1 MSETINDALELGIG
15 MALRDARVARNLS
28 LAEVSALLRIRESHL
43 EAIELEDFDQLPG
56 NVYAIGFI
64 RTYAQYLELNEGDL
78 IMRFKAASV
87 DPGIADMVFEE
98 EEETEQIS
106 SALKISLLV
115 VGALVVYVLWLVA
128 GAQDDEIT
136 VSTVLQTPVAPV
148 ESPASPVA
156 EAEAAEADAPAAPD
170 AGSGAVPDALSAD
183 ATTDTTSTDTAVA
196 DTATTDAASGSQPSA
211 QAGAQVIDTMPA
223 PSKVEI
229 RATRRTWMRLE
240 NAQGRV
246 LFSSVID
253 EGEGFELPDDMNYI
267 LATRDAGALTYFVNN
282 QAVEPVGRRG
292 QILTNRN
299 LKRPDIAAQAQ

>member
-1 MSETINDALELGIG
+1 MSETVNDALELGIG

-87 DPGIADMVFEE
+87 DPDIADMVFEE

-106 SALKISLLV
+106 GALKISLLV

-136 VSTVLQTPVAPV
+136 VGTVVQMPVAQV
-148 ESPASPVA
+148 EAPASPEA
-156 EAEAAEADAPAAPD
+156 EAEAAEAPAGLDAA
-170 AGSGAVPDALSAD
+170 SGAVPDALAAD
-183 ATTDTTSTDTAVA
+183 AATDTTSTDTAAA
-196 DTATTDAASGSQPSA
+196 DTAITDAASGSQSSA
-211 QAGAQVIDTMPA
+211 QAGAQAIDTNPA

-282 QAVEPVGRRG
+282 QAVAPVGRRG

-299 LKRPDIAAQAQ
+299 LKRPDIEAQAQ

>member
-1 MSETINDALELGIG
+1 MSETVNDDFTLGIG
-15 MALRDARVARNLS
+15 TALRDARVMRNLS
-28 LAEVSALLRIRESHL
+28 LAEVSAFLRIREAHL

-64 RTYAQYLELNEGDL
+64 RTYAQYLELNESDL

-87 DPGIADMVFEE
+87 ESGMADMVFEE

-106 SALKISLLV
+106 GALKISLLV

-128 GAQDDEIT
+128 GTQNDGIT
-136 VSTVLQTPVAPV
+136 VSTVVQTPAAPV
-148 ESPASPVA
+148 EALAAPTPPAVVADEAAASPAAAVETPATPRASD
-156 EAEAAEADAPAAPD
+156 EAALAAATIDGPADVQPNAQ
-170 AGSGAVPDALSAD
+170 LI
-183 ATTDTTSTDTAVA
+183 DTT
-196 DTATTDAASGSQPSA
+196 
-211 QAGAQVIDTMPA
+211 PA

-253 EGEGFELPDDMNYI
+253 EGEGFELPDDIDYI

-282 QAVEPVGRRG
+282 QAVAPVGRRG

-299 LKRPDIAAQAQ
+299 LKRADIAAQAE

>member
-1 MSETINDALELGIG
+1 LMSETVNDDFELGIG
-15 MALRDARVARNLS
+15 IALRDARVARNLS
-28 LAEVSALLRIRESHL
+28 LAEVSALLRIREAHL

-56 NVYAIGFI
+56 DVYAIGFI
-64 RTYAQYLELNEGDL
+64 RTYAQYLELNESDL

-87 DPGIADMVFEE
+87 ESGMADLVFEE

-106 SALKISLLV
+106 GALKISLLV

-128 GAQDDEIT
+128 GTQNDGIT
-136 VSTVLQTPVAPV
+136 VSAVVQTPAAPV
-148 ESPASPVA
+148 Q
-156 EAEAAEADAPAAPD
+156 APAAPTQPAVVAD
-170 AGSGAVPDALSAD
+170 EAAAASAAAAETPATPRAPDGAAPAAATIEGPAD
-183 ATTDTTSTDTAVA
+183 VQPNAQLIDTT
-196 DTATTDAASGSQPSA
+196 
-211 QAGAQVIDTMPA
+211 PA

-253 EGEGFELPDDMNYI
+253 EGEGFELPDDMDYI

-282 QAVEPVGRRG
+282 QAVAPVGRRG

-299 LKRPDIAAQAQ
+299 LKRADIAAQAQ

>member
-1 MSETINDALELGIG
+1 MSETVNDDFTLGIG
-15 MALRDARVARNLS
+15 TALRDARVTRNLS
-28 LAEVSALLRIRESHL
+28 LAEVSALLRIREAHL

-64 RTYAQYLELNEGDL
+64 RTYAQYLELNESDL

-87 DPGIADMVFEE
+87 ESGMADMVFEE

-106 SALKISLLV
+106 GALKISLLV

-128 GAQDDEIT
+128 GTQNDGIT
-136 VSTVLQTPVAPV
+136 VSTVVQTPAAPV
-148 ESPASPVA
+148 EALAAPTPSAVVA
-156 EAEAAEADAPAAPD
+156 DEAAASSAAAVETPATPRASDEAALAAATIERPADVQPNAQ
-170 AGSGAVPDALSAD
+170 LI
-183 ATTDTTSTDTAVA
+183 DTT
-196 DTATTDAASGSQPSA
+196 
-211 QAGAQVIDTMPA
+211 PA

-253 EGEGFELPDDMNYI
+253 EGEGFELPDDMDYI

-282 QAVEPVGRRG
+282 QAVAPVGRRG

-299 LKRPDIAAQAQ
+299 LKRADIAAQAQ

>member
-1 MSETINDALELGIG
+1 MSETVNDDFELGVGI
-15 MALRDARVARNLS
+15 ALRDARVARNLS
-28 LAEVSALLRIRESHL
+28 LAEVSALLRIREAHL

-64 RTYAQYLELNEGDL
+64 RTYAQYLELNESDL

-87 DPGIADMVFEE
+87 ESDMVFE

-106 SALKISLLV
+106 GALKISLLV

-128 GAQDDEIT
+128 GTKNEGIT
-136 VSTVLQTPVAPV
+136 VSTVVQIPAAPV
-148 ESPASPVA
+148 E
-156 EAEAAEADAPAAPD
+156 APAAPT
-170 AGSGAVPDALSAD
+170 SPAVVADEAAASSAAAIETPATPRASDEAASAAATIEGSAD
-183 ATTDTTSTDTAVA
+183 VQPNAQLIDTT
-196 DTATTDAASGSQPSA
+196 
-211 QAGAQVIDTMPA
+211 PA
-223 PSKVEI
+223 PYKVEI

-253 EGEGFELPDDMNYI
+253 EGEGFELPDDMDYI

-282 QAVEPVGRRG
+282 QAMAPVGRRG

-299 LKRPDIAAQAQ
+299 LKRSDIAAQAQ

>member
-1 MSETINDALELGIG
+1 MVETINDALELGIG

-106 SALKISLLV
+106 GALKISLLV

-136 VSTVLQTPVAPV
+136 VSTVQEA
-148 ESPASPVA
+148 PASSVV
-156 EAEAAEADAPAAPD
+156 EAEAAESDAPAAPD
-170 AGSGAVPDALSAD
+170 AASGAVPDALA
-183 ATTDTTSTDTAVA
+183 ADTTSKDTAVA
-196 DTATTDAASGSQPSA
+196 DIVTTDSASGAQSSA
-211 QAGAQVIDTMPA
+211 QAGAQSIDTTLA

-282 QAVEPVGRRG
+282 QALAPVGRRG

>member
-1 MSETINDALELGIG
+1 MSETVNDALELGIG
-15 MALRDARVARNLS
+15 AALRDARVARNLS
-28 LAEVSALLRIRESHL
+28 LAEVSALLRIREAHL
-43 EAIELEDFDQLPG
+43 EAIELEDFEQLPG

-64 RTYAQYLELNEGDL
+64 RTYAQYLELNESDL

-87 DPGIADMVFEE
+87 ESGMADMVFEE

-106 SALKISLLV
+106 GALKISLLV

-128 GAQDDEIT
+128 GTQNDGIT
-136 VSTVLQTPVAPV
+136 VSTVVQTPAAPV
-148 ESPASPVA
+148 E
-156 EAEAAEADAPAAPD
+156 APAAPTPP
-170 AGSGAVPDALSAD
+170 AVVADEAASSSAAAVETP
-183 ATTDTTSTDTAVA
+183 ATPQASDEAAPAAATIEGPADVQPNAQLIDTT
-196 DTATTDAASGSQPSA
+196 
-211 QAGAQVIDTMPA
+211 PA

-253 EGEGFELPDDMNYI
+253 EGEGFELPDDMDYI

-282 QAVEPVGRRG
+282 QAVAPVGRRG

-299 LKRPDIAAQAQ
+299 LKRADIAAQAQ

>member
-1 MSETINDALELGIG
+1 MSETVNDDFELGIG
-15 MALRDARVARNLS
+15 IALRDARVARNLS
-28 LAEVSALLRIRESHL
+28 LAEVSALLRIREAHL
-43 EAIELEDFDQLPG
+43 EAIELEDFEQLPG

-64 RTYAQYLELNEGDL
+64 RTYAQYLELNESDM

-87 DPGIADMVFEE
+87 ESGMADMVFEE

-106 SALKISLLV
+106 GALKISLLV

-128 GAQDDEIT
+128 GTQNDGIT
-136 VSTVLQTPVAPV
+136 VSAVVQTPAAPLQVPAAPTPPAVVAD
-148 ESPASPVA
+148 
-156 EAEAAEADAPAAPD
+156 EAAAASAAAAETPATRRASDGAAPAAATIEGP
-170 AGSGAVPDALSAD
+170 AD
-183 ATTDTTSTDTAVA
+183 VKPNAQLIDTTL
-196 DTATTDAASGSQPSA
+196 AS
-211 QAGAQVIDTMPA
+211 
-223 PSKVEI
+223 SKVEI

-253 EGEGFELPDDMNYI
+253 EGEGFELPDDMDYI

-282 QAVEPVGRRG
+282 QAVAPVGRRG

-299 LKRPDIAAQAQ
+299 LKRADIAAQAQ

>member
-1 MSETINDALELGIG
+1 MSEPVNDALELGIG

-106 SALKISLLV
+106 GALKISLLV

-136 VSTVLQTPVAPV
+136 VSTVVQTPVAPV
-148 ESPASPVA
+148 EAPASPVA
-156 EAEAAEADAPAAPD
+156 DAEAAEADAPAAPD
-170 AGSGAVPDALSAD
+170 AASGAVPDALAAD
-183 ATTDTTSTDTAVA
+183 AAADAATDTTSTDTAA
-196 DTATTDAASGSQPSA
+196 TDTASGSQSA
-211 QAGAQVIDTMPA
+211 VQAGAQAIDTTPA

-282 QAVEPVGRRG
+282 QAVAPVGRRG

>member
-1 MSETINDALELGIG
+1 MSETVNDDFELGIG
-15 MALRDARVARNLS
+15 TTLRDARVARNLS
-28 LAEVSALLRIRESHL
+28 LAEVSALLRIREAHL
-43 EAIELEDFDQLPG
+43 EAIELEDFEQLPG

-64 RTYAQYLELNEGDL
+64 RTYAQYLELNESDM

-87 DPGIADMVFEE
+87 ESGMADMVFEE

-106 SALKISLLV
+106 GALKISLLV

-128 GAQDDEIT
+128 GTQNDGIT
-136 VSTVLQTPVAPV
+136 VSAVVQTPAAPV
-148 ESPASPVA
+148 E
-156 EAEAAEADAPAAPD
+156 APAAPTPPAVVAD
-170 AGSGAVPDALSAD
+170 EAAAASAAAAETPATPRALDGAEPAAATIEGPAD
-183 ATTDTTSTDTAVA
+183 VQPNAQLIDTT
-196 DTATTDAASGSQPSA
+196 
-211 QAGAQVIDTMPA
+211 PA

-253 EGEGFELPDDMNYI
+253 EGEGFELPDDMDYI

-282 QAVEPVGRRG
+282 QAVAPVGRRG

-299 LKRPDIAAQAQ
+299 LKRADIAAQAQ

>member
-1 MSETINDALELGIG
+1 MSETVNDDFALGIG
-15 MALRDARVARNLS
+15 TALRDARVTRNLS
-28 LAEVSALLRIRESHL
+28 LAEVSALLRIREAHL

-64 RTYAQYLELNEGDL
+64 RTYAQYLELNESDL

-87 DPGIADMVFEE
+87 ESGMADMVFEE

-106 SALKISLLV
+106 GALKISLLV

-128 GAQDDEIT
+128 GTQNDGIT
-136 VSTVLQTPVAPV
+136 VSTVVQTPAAPV
-148 ESPASPVA
+148 EALSAPTPQAVVA
-156 EAEAAEADAPAAPD
+156 DEAAASSAAAVETPATPRASDEAAPAAATIEGP
-170 AGSGAVPDALSAD
+170 AVVKPNTQLI
-183 ATTDTTSTDTAVA
+183 DTT
-196 DTATTDAASGSQPSA
+196 
-211 QAGAQVIDTMPA
+211 PA

-282 QAVEPVGRRG
+282 QAVAPVGRRG

>member
-28 LAEVSALLRIRESHL
+28 LTEVSALLRIRESHL

-106 SALKISLLV
+106 GALKISLLV

-128 GAQDDEIT
+128 DAQDDEIT
-136 VSTVLQTPVAPV
+136 VSTVLQAPVAPV
-148 ESPASPVA
+148 EALASPVV
-156 EAEAAEADAPAAPD
+156 EAEAAEAGAPVGPD
-170 AGSGAVPDALSAD
+170 AANGTVPDALAAD
-183 ATTDTTSTDTAVA
+183 AATDTTSTDMAVA
-196 DTATTDAASGSQPSA
+196 DTATIDAASGSQPSA
-211 QAGAQVIDTMPA
+211 QAIDTTPV

>member
-1 MSETINDALELGIG
+1 MSETVNDDFELGVG
-15 MALRDARVARNLS
+15 AALRDARVARNLS
-28 LAEVSALLRIRESHL
+28 LAEVSALLRIREAHL
-43 EAIELEDFDQLPG
+43 EAIELEDFEQLPG

-64 RTYAQYLELNEGDL
+64 RTYAQYLELNERDL

-87 DPGIADMVFEE
+87 ESGMADMVFEE

-106 SALKISLLV
+106 GALKISLLV

-128 GAQDDEIT
+128 GTQNDGIT
-136 VSTVLQTPVAPV
+136 VSTVVQTPAAPV
-148 ESPASPVA
+148 E
-156 EAEAAEADAPAAPD
+156 APAAPTPPAVVAD
-170 AGSGAVPDALSAD
+170 EAAAASAAAAETPATPRALDGAAPAAATIVGPAD
-183 ATTDTTSTDTAVA
+183 VQPNAQLIDTT
-196 DTATTDAASGSQPSA
+196 
-211 QAGAQVIDTMPA
+211 PA

-253 EGEGFELPDDMNYI
+253 EGEGFELPDDMDYI

-282 QAVEPVGRRG
+282 QAVAPVGRRG

-299 LKRPDIAAQAQ
+299 LKRADIAAQAQ

>member
-1 MSETINDALELGIG
+1 MSETVNDDFELGVGI
-15 MALRDARVARNLS
+15 ALRDARVARNLS
-28 LAEVSALLRIRESHL
+28 LAEVSALLRIREAHL

-64 RTYAQYLELNEGDL
+64 RTYAQYLELNESDL

-87 DPGIADMVFEE
+87 ESGMADMVFEE

-106 SALKISLLV
+106 GALKISLLV

-128 GAQDDEIT
+128 GTKNEGIT
-136 VSTVLQTPVAPV
+136 VSTVVQIPAAPV
-148 ESPASPVA
+148 E
-156 EAEAAEADAPAAPD
+156 APAAPT
-170 AGSGAVPDALSAD
+170 SPAVVADEAAASSAAAVETPATPRASDEAASAAATIEGSAD
-183 ATTDTTSTDTAVA
+183 VQPNAQLIDTT
-196 DTATTDAASGSQPSA
+196 
-211 QAGAQVIDTMPA
+211 PA
-223 PSKVEI
+223 PYKVEI

-253 EGEGFELPDDMNYI
+253 EGEGFELPDDMDYI

-282 QAVEPVGRRG
+282 QAVAPVGRRG

-299 LKRPDIAAQAQ
+299 LKRADIAAQAQ

>member
-1 MSETINDALELGIG
+1 MSETVNDALDLGIG
-15 MALRDARVARNLS
+15 AALRDARVARNLS
-28 LAEVSALLRIRESHL
+28 LAEISALLRIREAHL
-43 EAIELEDFDQLPG
+43 EAIELEDFEQLPG

-64 RTYAQYLELNEGDL
+64 RTYAQYLELNDGDL
-78 IMRFKAASV
+78 VMRFKAASV
-87 DPGIADMVFEE
+87 DSGIADMVFEE

-106 SALKISLLV
+106 GALKISMLV

-136 VSTVLQTPVAPV
+136 VSAVVRAPV
-148 ESPASPVA
+148 VEEPAAPVLA
-156 EAEAAEADAPAAPD
+156 PAQSDATPSEAAPEVPD
-170 AGSGAVPDALSAD
+170 AGSPVDAPNQAVDQTVD
-183 ATTDTTSTDTAVA
+183 RAVDQA
-196 DTATTDAASGSQPSA
+196 VDQRVDQTATASVSQSVEVPAA
-211 QAGAQVIDTMPA
+211 
-223 PSKVEI
+223 SKVEI

-282 QAVEPVGRRG
+282 QAVAPVGRRG

-299 LKRPDIAAQAQ
+299 LKRADIAAQAQ

>member
-1 MSETINDALELGIG
+1 MSETVNDDFELGIG
-15 MALRDARVARNLS
+15 TALRDARVARNLS
-28 LAEVSALLRIRESHL
+28 LAEVSAFLRIREAHL
-43 EAIELEDFDQLPG
+43 EAIELEDFEQLPG

-64 RTYAQYLELNEGDL
+64 RTYAQYLELNESDL

-87 DPGIADMVFEE
+87 ESGMADMVFEE
-98 EEETEQIS
+98 EETEQIS
-106 SALKISLLV
+106 GALKISLLV

-128 GAQDDEIT
+128 GTQNDGIT
-136 VSTVLQTPVAPV
+136 VSTVVQTPAAPV
-148 ESPASPVA
+148 E
-156 EAEAAEADAPAAPD
+156 APAAPTPP
-170 AGSGAVPDALSAD
+170 AV
-183 ATTDTTSTDTAVA
+183 VA
-196 DTATTDAASGSQPSA
+196 DEAAAASAAAAETPATPRALDGAAPAAATIEGPADVQPNA
-211 QAGAQVIDTMPA
+211 QLINTTPA

-253 EGEGFELPDDMNYI
+253 EGEGFELPDDMDYI

-282 QAVEPVGRRG
+282 QAVAPVGRRG

-299 LKRPDIAAQAQ
+299 LKRADIAAQAQ

>member
-1 MSETINDALELGIG
+1 MSETVNDDFALGIG
-15 MALRDARVARNLS
+15 TALRDARVTRNLS
-28 LAEVSALLRIRESHL
+28 LAEVSALLRIREAHL

-64 RTYAQYLELNEGDL
+64 RTYAQYLELNESDL

-87 DPGIADMVFEE
+87 ESGMADMVFEE

-106 SALKISLLV
+106 GALKISLLV

-128 GAQDDEIT
+128 GTRNDGIT
-136 VSTVLQTPVAPV
+136 VSTVVQTPAAPV
-148 ESPASPVA
+148 EALAAPTPQAVVA
-156 EAEAAEADAPAAPD
+156 DEAAASSAAAVETPATPRASDEAAPAA
-170 AGSGAVPDALSAD
+170 
-183 ATTDTTSTDTAVA
+183 ATIEGPEDVKPNTQLIDTT
-196 DTATTDAASGSQPSA
+196 
-211 QAGAQVIDTMPA
+211 PA

-282 QAVEPVGRRG
+282 QAVAPVGRRG

-299 LKRPDIAAQAQ
+299 LKRPDIAARAQ

>member
-1 MSETINDALELGIG
+1 MSETVNYALELGIG

-106 SALKISLLV
+106 GALKISLLV

-136 VSTVLQTPVAPV
+136 VSTVVQTPVAPV
-148 ESPASPVA
+148 EAPASPVA
-156 EAEAAEADAPAAPD
+156 DAEAAEADAPAAPD
-170 AGSGAVPDALSAD
+170 AASGAVPDALAAD
-183 ATTDTTSTDTAVA
+183 ATTDTTSTDTAA
-196 DTATTDAASGSQPSA
+196 TDTASGSQSAA
-211 QAGAQVIDTMPA
+211 QAGAQAIDTTPA

-282 QAVEPVGRRG
+282 QAVAPVGRRG

>member
-1 MSETINDALELGIG
+1 MSETVNDALDLGIG
-15 MALRDARVARNLS
+15 AALRDARVARNLS
-28 LAEVSALLRIRESHL
+28 LAEISALLRIREAHL
-43 EAIELEDFDQLPG
+43 EAIELEDFEQLPG

-64 RTYAQYLELNEGDL
+64 RTYAQYLELNDGDL
-78 IMRFKAASV
+78 VMRFKAASV
-87 DPGIADMVFEE
+87 DSGIADMVFEE

-106 SALKISLLV
+106 GALKISMLV

-136 VSTVLQTPVAPV
+136 VSAVVRAPV
-148 ESPASPVA
+148 VEEPAAPVLA
-156 EAEAAEADAPAAPD
+156 PGQSDATPSEAAREVPD
-170 AGSGAVPDALSAD
+170 AGSPVDAPNQAVDQGVD
-183 ATTDTTSTDTAVA
+183 QAVDQPVDQA
-196 DTATTDAASGSQPSA
+196 VDQGVDQTATASVSQSVEVPAA
-211 QAGAQVIDTMPA
+211 
-223 PSKVEI
+223 SKVEI

-282 QAVEPVGRRG
+282 QAVAPVGRRG

-299 LKRPDIAAQAQ
+299 LKRADIAAQAQ

>member
-1 MSETINDALELGIG
+1 MSETVNDDFELGVG
-15 MALRDARVARNLS
+15 TALRDARVARNLS
-28 LAEVSALLRIRESHL
+28 LAEVSALLRIREAHL
-43 EAIELEDFDQLPG
+43 EAIELEDFEQLPG

-64 RTYAQYLELNEGDL
+64 RTYAQYLELNESDL

-87 DPGIADMVFEE
+87 ESGMADMVFEE
-98 EEETEQIS
+98 EETEQIS
-106 SALKISLLV
+106 GALKISLLV

-128 GAQDDEIT
+128 GTQNDGIT
-136 VSTVLQTPVAPV
+136 VSAVVQTPAAPV
-148 ESPASPVA
+148 Q
-156 EAEAAEADAPAAPD
+156 APAALTPPAVVAD
-170 AGSGAVPDALSAD
+170 EAAAASAAAAETPATPRASDGAAPAAATIEGPAD
-183 ATTDTTSTDTAVA
+183 VKPNAQLIDTT
-196 DTATTDAASGSQPSA
+196 
-211 QAGAQVIDTMPA
+211 PA

-253 EGEGFELPDDMNYI
+253 EGEGFELPDDMDYI

-282 QAVEPVGRRG
+282 QAVAPVGRRG

-299 LKRPDIAAQAQ
+299 LKRADIAAQAQ

>member
-1 MSETINDALELGIG
+1 
-15 MALRDARVARNLS
+15 
-28 LAEVSALLRIRESHL
+28 
-43 EAIELEDFDQLPG
+43 
-56 NVYAIGFI
+56 
-64 RTYAQYLELNEGDL
+64 
-78 IMRFKAASV
+78 
-87 DPGIADMVFEE
+87 
-98 EEETEQIS
+98 
-106 SALKISLLV
+106 
-115 VGALVVYVLWLVA
+115 VYVLWLVA

-136 VSTVLQTPVAPV
+136 VSTVVQTPVAPV
-148 ESPASPVA
+148 EAPASPVA
-156 EAEAAEADAPAAPD
+156 DAEAAEADAPAAPD
-170 AGSGAVPDALSAD
+170 AASGAVPDALAAD
-183 ATTDTTSTDTAVA
+183 AAADAATDTTSTDTAA
-196 DTATTDAASGSQPSA
+196 TDTASGSQSAA
-211 QAGAQVIDTMPA
+211 QAGAQAIDTTPA

-282 QAVEPVGRRG
+282 QAVAPVGRRG

>member
-1 MSETINDALELGIG
+1 MSETVNDDFELGIG
-15 MALRDARVARNLS
+15 IALRDARVARNLS
-28 LAEVSALLRIRESHL
+28 LAEVSALLRIREAHL
-43 EAIELEDFDQLPG
+43 EAIELEDFEQLPG

-64 RTYAQYLELNEGDL
+64 RTYAQYLELNESDL

-87 DPGIADMVFEE
+87 ESGMADMVFEE

-106 SALKISLLV
+106 GALKISLLV

-128 GAQDDEIT
+128 GTQNDGIT
-136 VSTVLQTPVAPV
+136 VSTVVQTPAAPV
-148 ESPASPVA
+148 E
-156 EAEAAEADAPAAPD
+156 APAAPTPPAVVAD
-170 AGSGAVPDALSAD
+170 EAAAASAAAAETPATPRALDGAAPAAATIEGPAD
-183 ATTDTTSTDTAVA
+183 VQPNAQLIDTT
-196 DTATTDAASGSQPSA
+196 
-211 QAGAQVIDTMPA
+211 PA

-253 EGEGFELPDDMNYI
+253 EGEGFELPDDMDYI

-282 QAVEPVGRRG
+282 QAVAPVGRRG

-299 LKRPDIAAQAQ
+299 LKRADIAAQAQ

>member
-1 MSETINDALELGIG
+1 MSETVNDDFELGIG
-15 MALRDARVARNLS
+15 TTLRDARVARNLS
-28 LAEVSALLRIRESHL
+28 LAEVSALLRIREAHL
-43 EAIELEDFDQLPG
+43 EAIELEDFEQLPG

-64 RTYAQYLELNEGDL
+64 RTYAQYLELNESDM

-87 DPGIADMVFEE
+87 ESGMADMVFEE

-106 SALKISLLV
+106 GALKISLLV

-128 GAQDDEIT
+128 GTQNDGIT
-136 VSTVLQTPVAPV
+136 VGTVVQTPVALGEAPAEPTPLAVVADEAAASSEAAV
-148 ESPASPVA
+148 EPTTTPRAADEAPPVA
-156 EAEAAEADAPAAPD
+156 ATIEGPADVQPNAQ
-170 AGSGAVPDALSAD
+170 LI
-183 ATTDTTSTDTAVA
+183 DTT
-196 DTATTDAASGSQPSA
+196 
-211 QAGAQVIDTMPA
+211 PA
-223 PSKVEI
+223 PSQVEI

-253 EGEGFELPDDMNYI
+253 EGEGFELPDDMDYI

-282 QAVEPVGRRG
+282 QAVAPVGRRG

-299 LKRPDIAAQAQ
+299 LKRADIAAQAQ

>member
-1 MSETINDALELGIG
+1 MSETVNDALELGIG

-106 SALKISLLV
+106 GALKISLLV

-136 VSTVLQTPVAPV
+136 VSTVVQTPVAPV
-148 ESPASPVA
+148 ETPASPVVD
-156 EAEAAEADAPAAPD
+156 AEAAEADAPAAPD
-170 AGSGAVPDALSAD
+170 AASKAVPDALAAD
-183 ATTDTTSTDTAVA
+183 AATDTTPTDTAA
-196 DTATTDAASGSQPSA
+196 TDTASGSQSAA
-211 QAGAQVIDTMPA
+211 QAIDTTPA

-282 QAVEPVGRRG
+282 QAVAPVGRRG

>member
-1 MSETINDALELGIG
+1 MSETVNDALELGIG

-106 SALKISLLV
+106 GALKISLLV

-136 VSTVLQTPVAPV
+136 VSTVVQTPVAPV
-148 ESPASPVA
+148 EAPASPVA
-156 EAEAAEADAPAAPD
+156 DAEAAEADAPAAPD
-170 AGSGAVPDALSAD
+170 AASGAVPDALAAD
-183 ATTDTTSTDTAVA
+183 AATDTTPTDTAA
-196 DTATTDAASGSQPSA
+196 TDTASGSQSAA
-211 QAGAQVIDTMPA
+211 QAGAQAIDTTPA

-282 QAVEPVGRRG
+282 QAVAPVGRRG

>member
-1 MSETINDALELGIG
+1 MSETVNDDFELGVG
-15 MALRDARVARNLS
+15 AALRDARVARNLS
-28 LAEVSALLRIRESHL
+28 LAEVSALLRIREAHL
-43 EAIELEDFDQLPG
+43 EAIELEDFEQLPG

-64 RTYAQYLELNEGDL
+64 RTYAQYLELNESDL

-87 DPGIADMVFEE
+87 ESGMADMVFEE

-106 SALKISLLV
+106 GALKISLLV

-128 GAQDDEIT
+128 GTQNDGIT
-136 VSTVLQTPVAPV
+136 VSAVVQTPAAPV
-148 ESPASPVA
+148 Q
-156 EAEAAEADAPAAPD
+156 APAAPTQPAVVAD
-170 AGSGAVPDALSAD
+170 EAAAASAAAVETPATPRAPDGAAPAAATIEGPAD
-183 ATTDTTSTDTAVA
+183 VKPNAQLIDTT
-196 DTATTDAASGSQPSA
+196 
-211 QAGAQVIDTMPA
+211 PA

-253 EGEGFELPDDMNYI
+253 EGEGFELPDDMDYI

-282 QAVEPVGRRG
+282 QAVAPVGRRG

-299 LKRPDIAAQAQ
+299 LKRADIAAQAQ

>member
-1 MSETINDALELGIG
+1 MSETVNDDFELGIG
-15 MALRDARVARNLS
+15 TALRDARVARNLS
-28 LAEVSALLRIRESHL
+28 LAEVSALLRIREAHL
-43 EAIELEDFDQLPG
+43 EAIELEDFEQLPG

-64 RTYAQYLELNEGDL
+64 RTYAQFLELNESDL

-87 DPGIADMVFEE
+87 ESGMADMVFEE

-106 SALKISLLV
+106 GALKISLLV

-128 GAQDDEIT
+128 GTPNDGIT
-136 VSTVLQTPVAPV
+136 VSTVVQTPAAPV
-148 ESPASPVA
+148 E
-156 EAEAAEADAPAAPD
+156 APAAPTPP
-170 AGSGAVPDALSAD
+170 AVVADEAAAASAAAAETP
-183 ATTDTTSTDTAVA
+183 ATLRASDGVAPAAATIEGPADVQPNAQLIDTT
-196 DTATTDAASGSQPSA
+196 
-211 QAGAQVIDTMPA
+211 PA

-253 EGEGFELPDDMNYI
+253 EGEGFELPDDMDYI

-282 QAVEPVGRRG
+282 QAVAPVGRRG

-299 LKRPDIAAQAQ
+299 LKRADIAAQAQ

>member
-106 SALKISLLV
+106 GALKISLLV

-136 VSTVLQTPVAPV
+136 VSTFVQKPVAPV
-148 ESPASPVA
+148 EVPASPVA
-156 EAEAAEADAPAAPD
+156 DAEAAEADAPAAPD
-170 AGSGAVPDALSAD
+170 AASGVVPNALEVDA
-183 ATTDTTSTDTAVA
+183 AT
-196 DTATTDAASGSQPSA
+196 DTATTDAALGSQSSA
-211 QAGAQVIDTMPA
+211 QAGAQAIDMTPA

-282 QAVEPVGRRG
+282 QAVAPVGRRG

>member
-1 MSETINDALELGIG
+1 MSETVNDDFALGIG
-15 MALRDARVARNLS
+15 TALRDARVARNLS

-43 EAIELEDFDQLPG
+43 EAIELEDFEQLPG
-56 NVYAIGFI
+56 NVYVIGFI
-64 RTYAQYLELNEGDL
+64 RTYAQYLELNESDL

-87 DPGIADMVFEE
+87 ESGIADMVFEE
-98 EEETEQIS
+98 EETEQIS
-106 SALKISLLV
+106 GALKISLLV

-128 GAQDDEIT
+128 GTQNDGIT
-136 VSTVLQTPVAPV
+136 VGTVVQTPVALGEAPAEPTPLAEVADEASASSEAAV
-148 ESPASPVA
+148 EPTTTPRASDEAAPVA
-156 EAEAAEADAPAAPD
+156 ATIEGPADVQPN
-170 AGSGAVPDALSAD
+170 ALLMN
-183 ATTDTTSTDTAVA
+183 TT
-196 DTATTDAASGSQPSA
+196 
-211 QAGAQVIDTMPA
+211 PA

-253 EGEGFELPDDMNYI
+253 EGEGFELPDDIDYI

-282 QAVEPVGRRG
+282 QAVAPVGRRG

-299 LKRPDIAAQAQ
+299 LKRADIAAQAQ